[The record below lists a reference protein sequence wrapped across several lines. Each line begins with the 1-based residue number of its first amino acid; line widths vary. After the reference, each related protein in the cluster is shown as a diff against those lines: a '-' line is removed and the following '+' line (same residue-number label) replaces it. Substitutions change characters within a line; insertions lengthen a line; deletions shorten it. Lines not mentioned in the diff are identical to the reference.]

1 MKTKGLLLSC
11 AIALCSLS
19 LPALTLPQHPA
30 TAPALVAAAESA
42 SAFRVGPLT
51 LGMSPEQVVEALGKP
66 TTETKAELE
75 QATGEMV
82 KEWEYPEHGVR
93 LVMSTAEEGQAYALR
108 TVLLHSP
115 CDWLAM
121 DKVKVGMAREE
132 AEAGLKGLVGPGVT
146 VYEAFNEDGCS
157 ILFED
162 AYQILSL
169 QIEEGKVMQVYLG
182 PGPE

>member
-1 MKTKGLLLSC
+1 MKTKDLLLSC
-11 AIALCSLS
+11 ALALCSLS
-19 LPALTLPQHPA
+19 LPALTLPEYPA
-30 TAPALVAAAESA
+30 NAPALVAAAESV

-51 LGMSPEQVVEALGKP
+51 LGMSPEQVIGAIGKP
-66 TTETKAELE
+66 PVEPTAELE

-82 KEWEYPEHGVR
+82 KEWGYPQISVR
-93 LVMSTAEEGQAYALR
+93 LVMSSPEEGQEFTLR
-108 TVLLHSP
+108 TVVLEAP

-121 DKVKVGMAREE
+121 DKVKVGMTREE

-146 VYEAFNEDGCS
+146 VYESFNEDGSS

-162 AYQILSL
+162 AYQILSV